1 HPLSALD
8 VSLIFYCVN
17 RTRYFQE
24 AYRSVERWSGGQDI
38 FTKKFVFIPIAMTM
52 HWSLTCLCN

>member
-1 HPLSALD
+1 
-8 VSLIFYCVN
+8 SLIFYCVN

-52 HWSLTCLCN
+52 HWSLTCL